1 MEDGEKEVRDMGTET
16 SEVVLEAKEIV
27 RTYQGKVSVPALRHC
42 SVQFHKGE
50 FCAIIGKSG
59 SGKSTLLRILATLD
73 TPDSG
78 DLLLEG
84 ERVNDLGDVEL
95 AKLRRRKIGF
105 IYQDYNLF
113 PEYTAYENIIMPL
126 HLDGRQEN
134 REEIMDLMDK
144 LGILEC
150 KDKFPNEM
158 SGGEQ
163 QRVSIARALAA
174 KPVVV
179 LADEPTGNLDAENAD
194 KIAELLRMASEMY
207 EQTIVMVTH
216 DIGMAEYADRIVKIK
231 DGKCE

>member
-1 MEDGEKEVRDMGTET
+1 MGTDT
-16 SEVVLEAKEIV
+16 REVVLEAKEIV

-42 SVQFHKGE
+42 SVRFHKGE

-84 ERVNDLGDVEL
+84 ERVNDLGDAEL

-134 REEIMDLMDK
+134 REEIRDLMDK

-163 QRVSIARALAA
+163 QRVSIARALAS

-194 KIAELLRMASEMY
+194 KIAELLRLASELY

>member
-1 MEDGEKEVRDMGTET
+1 MGTET

-73 TPDSG
+73 IPDSG
-78 DLLLEG
+78 DVLLDG
-84 ERVNDLGDVEL
+84 ERVNDLGDAEL

-134 REEIMDLMDK
+134 REEIQDLMDK

-163 QRVSIARALAA
+163 QRVSIARALAT